1 MGEVNLAIHGK
12 SYGVACDNGQEQR
25 VVQLGKLVDSRLREI
40 AAAGAAS
47 NESHL
52 LVLTAIVMADEIQE
66 LRETMKNMP
75 PANGNAVLQQV
86 PQGGLSKD
94 DERQLAAAIDHLAT
108 RINSV
113 AARLQEIEQI
123 N

>member
-25 VVQLGKLVDSRLREI
+25 VVQLGKFVDSRLREI

-66 LRETMKNMP
+66 LREAVKNNA
-75 PANGNAVLQQV
+75 ANGNAAVQQ
-86 PQGGLSKD
+86 PAQTGIMSKD
-94 DERQLAAAIDHLAT
+94 DERQFAAAIDHLAI

-113 AARLQEIEQI
+113 AARLQEIE
-123 N
+123 

>member
-1 MGEVNLAIHGK
+1 MGEVKLAIHGK
-12 SYGVACDNGQEQR
+12 SYGVACDDGQEQR
-25 VVQLGKLVDSRLREI
+25 VFQLGKHVDSRLREI

-66 LRETMKNMP
+66 LRETMKHMT
-75 PANGNAVLQQV
+75 PANANAAAS
-86 PQGGLSKD
+86 GGMSKD
-94 DERQLAAAIDHLAT
+94 DERQLAAAIDHLAI

-113 AARLQEIEQI
+113 AARLQEIEA
-123 N
+123 

>member
-25 VVQLGKLVDSRLREI
+25 VLQLGKLVDSRLREI

-66 LRETMKNMP
+66 LHETMKHMA
-75 PANGNAVLQQV
+75 PANANAAVSSGSV
-86 PQGGLSKD
+86 SKD
-94 DERQLAAAIDHLAT
+94 DERQLAAAIDHLAI
-108 RINSV
+108 RITSV
-113 AARLQEIEQI
+113 ASRLREIES
-123 N
+123 